1 MGYNYH
7 VSSVGVE
14 SASNGQVNVDVTLNQ
29 IGVAPF
35 YYDISLAI
43 SCAGMNKK
51 SLSGVESL
59 YVSGDSKVFSFTG
72 IPTTKECLD
81 ALTLSLESSYVY
93 AGRPIKFAQGN
104 GQVSFALPLPSGTSP
119 PPPPPVALPVSPPV
133 APPVSPPVASP
144 VSPPIVTTDSASV
157 VVGFV
162 LVNADTDTAI
172 GPLANGGTVS
182 LANAK
187 NLNVEAVTNPSTVA
201 SVRFSYDGN
210 ASYRTE
216 RMAPYALAGNMG
228 SDWLA
233 WTPTLGPHTI
243 TATALDASDKQLG
256 SKTVTF
262 TVV

>member
-43 SCAGMNKK
+43 SCAGMSKK
-51 SLSGVESL
+51 SLSGVETL
-59 YVSGDSKVFSFTG
+59 YSNGDSKVFSFTG
-72 IPTTKECLD
+72 IPATKQCLD
-81 ALTLSLESSYVY
+81 ALTLSLESSYAY
-93 AGRPIKFAQGN
+93 SGRPIKFAQGN
-104 GQVSFALPLPSGTSP
+104 GQVNFALPLPSGTSP
-119 PPPPPVALPVSPPV
+119 PPPPPPPKPSPPPVALPVSTPV
-133 APPVSPPVASP
+133 
-144 VSPPIVTTDSASV
+144 VTPDSVPSG

-162 LVNADTDTAI
+162 LINADTDTAI
-172 GPLANGGTVS
+172 GPLASGGTIS
-182 LANAK
+182 LGI
-187 NLNVEAVTNPSTVA
+187 NLNVEAVVANPSAVA

-216 RMAPYALAGNMG
+216 RMAPYALAGNWG

-233 WTPTLGPHTI
+233 WTPSLGPHTI
-243 TATALDASDKQLG
+243 TATALDSSDKELG